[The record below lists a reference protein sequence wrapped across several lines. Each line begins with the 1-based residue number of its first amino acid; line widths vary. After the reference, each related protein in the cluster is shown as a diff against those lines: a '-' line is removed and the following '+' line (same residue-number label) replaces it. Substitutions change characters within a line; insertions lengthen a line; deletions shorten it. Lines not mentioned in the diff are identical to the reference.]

1 MDLQQERSDSCTAD
15 SNKSTSLLTLL
26 LLPSVLVV
34 QTRGG
39 TGLVNDITSVWLQ
52 PLLTLSIT
60 PVALSASQGNM
71 SAF

>member
-15 SNKSTSLLTLL
+15 SNRSTSLLTLL

-39 TGLVNDITSVWLQ
+39 MGLVNDITSVWLQ

-60 PVALSASQGNM
+60 PVALSASQGNV